1 MRKLL
6 TAAAVYA
13 GLGLM
18 SGLFYRE
25 YTKLNGFTGETSL
38 AVVHTHLLVLGMLT
52 MLVVLALD
60 AALGIDGSRSFS
72 WFFTTWN
79 AGLLLTAAAMTVR
92 GVLQIQGITEV
103 SAAIPGLAGLG
114 HILLTVAT
122 VCLIVALAGP
132 VKRHDLQRGAGE
144 PVALTTAQES

>member
-6 TAAAVYA
+6 AAAAVYA
-13 GLGLM
+13 ALGLT

-25 YTKLNGFTGETSL
+25 YTKINGFTGETQL

-52 MLVVLALD
+52 MLVVLALH
-60 AALGIDGSRSFS
+60 AALDIDGSRSFS

-79 AGLLLTAAAMTVR
+79 AGLLLTAAAMTVH
-92 GVLQIQGITEV
+92 GVLQVGAATEM
-103 SAAIPGLAGLG
+103 SPAIPGLAGLG

-122 VCLIVALAGP
+122 VCLFVALSGP
-132 VKRHDLQRGAGE
+132 ARRHDLRRRAGE
-144 PVALTTAQES
+144 PVATPVAKES